1 MKIYIGNQEIDESVF
16 KKIKNVELISYIA
29 DDSECTEI
37 VIDNALRTVS
47 MNDLNNRAALI
58 RSKMRLG
65 SKLVVNDID
74 FDLLSF
80 HQYKNTD
87 IVQANQFL
95 FPCSSV
101 LNMDLVIS
109 LFQSVGL
116 EVVSKT
122 FNGLN
127 FVLEFRRSS

>member
-1 MKIYIGNQEIDESVF
+1 MRIYIGNQEIDESVF

-37 VIDNALRTVS
+37 VIDNALRMVS
-47 MNDLNNRAALI
+47 MSDLNNRAALI

-65 SKLVVNDID
+65 SKLVINDID
-74 FDLLSF
+74 FDLLCF

-87 IVQANQFL
+87 IAQANQFL
-95 FPCSSV
+95 LPCSSV
-101 LNMDLVIS
+101 LNMDLIIS

-116 EVVSKT
+116 EVVSKA